1 MIRSLFRSTIPALLV
16 ALASVPA
23 LAADTPAPATDT
35 PKVDAPKEDAA
46 AKANAYP
53 LDYCAT
59 CGPGEKEEL
68 VTKTHKGRDIKMCK
82 GCVKIFNADPEG
94 YVKKVDKVI
103 KEAAKSND
111 AKKTD
116 AEDPHKG
123 HDHKDGEQH

>member
-16 ALASVPA
+16 ALASLPA
-23 LAADTPAPATDT
+23 AAADTPTPAADT
-35 PKVDAPKEDAA
+35 PKVDAPKDDVA

-68 VTKTHKGRDIKMCK
+68 VAKTYKGREIKMCK
-82 GCVKIFNADPEG
+82 GCVKIFNADQEG

-103 KEAAKSND
+103 KEAGKAKD
-111 AKKTD
+111 AK
-116 AEDPHKG
+116 DPHEG
-123 HDHKDGEQH
+123 HDHAKDGDQH